1 VPFLSPNLSHFEKRL
16 ADPFSPESWFDSNVP
31 EDSQIIPSLQH
42 VQAGCSEGNDGP
54 TNQSVFIVGQNGPPC
69 ADIELFG
76 PGTGMGRWI
85 QIIVFFDLVG
95 DGLNRET
102 LVVTNYQLGIT
113 GESNGYLRIQL
124 QIQVC
129 DRQDLESE

>member
-1 VPFLSPNLSHFEKRL
+1 
-16 ADPFSPESWFDSNVP
+16 
-31 EDSQIIPSLQH
+31 
-42 VQAGCSEGNDGP
+42 
-54 TNQSVFIVGQNGPPC
+54 
-69 ADIELFG
+69 
-76 PGTGMGRWI
+76 MGRWI